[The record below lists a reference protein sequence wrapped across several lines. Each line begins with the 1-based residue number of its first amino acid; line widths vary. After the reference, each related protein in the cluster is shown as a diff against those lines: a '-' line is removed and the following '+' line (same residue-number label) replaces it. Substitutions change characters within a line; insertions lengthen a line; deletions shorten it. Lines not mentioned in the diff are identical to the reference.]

1 MTVCLCVS
9 DFSGRLLFEEM
20 AGPQQQT
27 KRGAEN
33 EAQPAP
39 VAKRVTQEP
48 EEEHQQKDNDIQD
61 AGAVQPPSPEQ
72 TNHEEVLGATNQE
85 EVPPPA
91 GDEAHDAS
99 EDLEQAAKEVTA
111 NKGEAAK
118 ASEEALKEATE
129 ETSHEN
135 DQTKVSQESVQN
147 GVGHT
152 SVEEDANEPGK
163 VVKEINTVASTVA
176 V

>member
-1 MTVCLCVS
+1 
-9 DFSGRLLFEEM
+9 LFEEM

-48 EEEHQQKDNDIQD
+48 EEQHQQKDNDIQD

-72 TNHEEVLGATNQE
+72 TNHEKVQVATNHE
-85 EVPPPA
+85 EAPPPA

-99 EDLEQAAKEVTA
+99 EDLEQATKEVTA
-111 NKGEAAK
+111 NEGEAAK

-147 GVGHT
+147 GVTHT

>member
-1 MTVCLCVS
+1 
-9 DFSGRLLFEEM
+9 LFEEM

-33 EAQPAP
+33 EAHPAP

-48 EEEHQQKDNDIQD
+48 EEQHHQKDNDIQD
-61 AGAVQPPSPEQ
+61 AGAVQPLSPEQ
-72 TNHEEVLGATNQE
+72 TNHEEVHYATNQE
-85 EVPPPA
+85 EAPPPA
-91 GDEAHDAS
+91 GDEGHDAS
-99 EDLEQAAKEVTA
+99 EDLEQAAKEVIP
-111 NKGEAAK
+111 NEGEAAN
-118 ASEEALKEATE
+118 AAEEALKEATE

-147 GVGHT
+147 GVMHT

-163 VVKEINTVASTVA
+163 VVKETNTVASTVA

>member
-1 MTVCLCVS
+1 MIPLLCHKKQHL
-9 DFSGRLLFEEM
+9 GRIM
-20 AGPQQQT
+20 Y
-27 KRGAEN
+27 
-33 EAQPAP
+33 
-39 VAKRVTQEP
+39 RVLTCFQ
-48 EEEHQQKDNDIQD
+48 
-61 AGAVQPPSPEQ
+61 
-72 TNHEEVLGATNQE
+72 
-85 EVPPPA
+85 
-91 GDEAHDAS
+91 
-99 EDLEQAAKEVTA
+99 QAAKEVTA

>member
-1 MTVCLCVS
+1 
-9 DFSGRLLFEEM
+9 M

-39 VAKRVTQEP
+39 VAKRVTQET
-48 EEEHQQKDNDIQD
+48 EEDNDIQD

-72 TNHEEVLGATNQE
+72 TNHEEVQVATNQE
-85 EVPPPA
+85 EAPPPA
-91 GDEAHDAS
+91 GDEAQDAS
-99 EDLEQAAKEVTA
+99 EDLEQAAKEVMA
-111 NKGEAAK
+111 NEGEP
-118 ASEEALKEATE
+118 EEDLKEATE

-135 DQTKVSQESVQN
+135 DQTKVSHESVQN
-147 GVGHT
+147 GVMHT